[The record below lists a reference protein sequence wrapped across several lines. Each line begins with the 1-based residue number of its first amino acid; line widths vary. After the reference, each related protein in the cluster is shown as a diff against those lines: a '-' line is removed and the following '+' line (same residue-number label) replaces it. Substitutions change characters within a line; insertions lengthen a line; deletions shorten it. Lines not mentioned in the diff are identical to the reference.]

1 MWSYQA
7 CEYGLVSVKPKAYK
21 QRGLTMQNIRTKDIK
36 NGSYPQDEVMAEF
49 KRVIKEVEKFTDENN
64 IPPRSMLWRLRV
76 LSDKFWESEQV

>member
-1 MWSYQA
+1 
-7 CEYGLVSVKPKAYK
+7 
-21 QRGLTMQNIRTKDIK
+21 MQSIRTKDIK

-49 KRVIKEVEKFTDENN
+49 KRVIKEVEKFTNENN